1 MRRREFI
8 TLLGSAVAAEP
19 LSARAQQPTVPVIG
33 LLHPASLSSFEALVA
48 AFRQGLKE
56 TGYTEGRNVAIEYRW
71 ADGHEDRLPELAAGL
86 VRQQVAVIATPGSTP
101 ATLAAKAAT
110 ASIPIVFAVGLDPV
124 ELGLVTSLGSPG
136 GNLTGV
142 AMLALEMTVKQLEL
156 LAELVPSAAM
166 IAILRNPN
174 NPGANVATTNLNSA
188 ADKLGRQILFLD
200 ARSDEEIEG
209 VLSTMQAGAL
219 LVLPDAFF
227 ISRRGM
233 IAALA
238 ARTSTPSIYQRRE
251 FLEVGGLASYGEHYP
266 DTWRQVGVYVGRI
279 LSGAKP
285 VDLPVLQ
292 PRRFHFVINLKSAKA
307 LGLTVPPPLL
317 ALADEVIE

>member
-8 TLLGSAVAAEP
+8 GLLGGASIAGL

-33 LLHPASLSSFEALVA
+33 MLHPASLNSFEALVA
-48 AFRQGLKE
+48 AFRQGLEE
-56 TGYTEGRNVAIEYRW
+56 TGYTEGQNVAIEYRW
-71 ADGHEDRLPELAAGL
+71 ADGQEDRLPALAVEL
-86 VRQQVAVIATPGSTP
+86 VRQPVAVIATPGSTP

-124 ELGLVTSLGSPG
+124 ELGLVASLGSPA

-142 AMLALEMTVKQLEL
+142 AMLAIEMTVKQLEL
-156 LAELVPSAAM
+156 LTELVPSAAV
-166 IAILRNPN
+166 IAVLRNPN
-174 NPGANVATTNLNSA
+174 NPGAKIATQSLISA
-188 ADKLGRQILFLD
+188 AGTLGRQILFLD
-200 ARSDEEIEG
+200 ARSDLEIERA
-209 VLSTMQAGAL
+209 LSTMQVGAL

-227 ISRRGM
+227 ISQRGK

-251 FLEVGGLASYGEHYP
+251 YLEVGGLASYGEHYP

-285 VDLPVLQ
+285 ADLPVLQ
-292 PRRFHFVINLKSAKA
+292 PRRFHFVINLKTAKA
-307 LGLTVPPPLL
+307 LGLTIPHSILL
-317 ALADEVIE
+317 RADEVLE